1 MVDLHNCC
9 GWKTSKIT
17 NGNFSTKL
25 YANLW
30 IFSSVSSYLV
40 QISFIPRKNLRCLK
54 FPLNVNLIFR
64 RTKTPRH
71 MPDLSFV
78 FDPKRCQDGTRRV
91 IFTISQFASLSL
103 FVHIIMMI
111 NFMQQFTSK
120 DRLLFKK
127 RLARIFLYQR
137 VITHAWLI
145 FHLNYLRLLLRT
157 MLGTNN

>member
-1 MVDLHNCC
+1 MWLKNVKNHQ
-9 GWKTSKIT
+9 KSPTAIFQP
-17 NGNFSTKL
+17 NFMQIYGL
-25 YANLW
+25 
-30 IFSSVSSYLV
+30 FFQCYLV
-40 QISFIPRKNLRCLK
+40 QTSFIPRKNLRHVE

-64 RTKTPRH
+64 RTKIPRH
-71 MPDLSFV
+71 MSDLSFV
-78 FDPKRCQDGTRRV
+78 SRRDQKSQV

-127 RLARIFLYQR
+127 RLTRIFLYQR

-145 FHLNYLRLLLRT
+145 FRLNYLRLLLRT
-157 MLGTNN
+157 TFGRNN